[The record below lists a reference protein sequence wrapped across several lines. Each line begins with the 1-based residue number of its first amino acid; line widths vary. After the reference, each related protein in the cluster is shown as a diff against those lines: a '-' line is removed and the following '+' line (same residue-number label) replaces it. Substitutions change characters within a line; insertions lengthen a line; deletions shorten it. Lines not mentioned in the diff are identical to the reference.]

1 MRPHPPPAGVTL
13 ASHAACHPLYA
24 VRKENCLP
32 LKMLLVR
39 TWRRALRRRRAS
51 LWPPGPPAAAQ
62 SRGECL
68 LPAGRLSPAPLC
80 LLGAARGTGLGVR
93 AITAVLSSSV
103 TAQHGGVP
111 QSCMAA
117 S

>member
-1 MRPHPPPAGVTL
+1 MRPHPLPAGATL
-13 ASHAACHPLYA
+13 ASHAACRPLYA

-39 TWRRALRRRRAS
+39 TWRRARRRRRAS

-80 LLGAARGTGLGVR
+80 LLGAGRGAGLGLR
-93 AITAVLSSSV
+93 AVTAVLGSPV

-111 QSCMAA
+111 QSWMAA
-117 S
+117 R